1 MKKFVKYNRYLYIA
15 TCILIG
21 LDIIYKYIDNTILFL
36 TFFSLFTIIVIN
48 DYIRMFLFYRNEKQY
63 YLSVFVSMIISS
75 LLTYKVQGYSHI
87 FMFIILYE
95 LILYTEGRVS
105 KLFIGLEILIVMVLI
120 ILRGVAVGELM
131 TIEFWKKGLFDII
144 MSYIG
149 LLFYFLTLFTYRTL
163 KKEKREVDRLNK
175 ELELSYNRLKEQ
187 SEEIEKLT
195 ITKERNRV
203 AGEIHDNLGH
213 SLIALNMN
221 LDVIH
226 KIMDKDIAKTKKLI
240 NKSQLLV
247 KESIESL
254 RKAVYALKEE
264 RNSTLLNSIRK
275 LTDNIEST
283 GKIRIILN
291 INEKVE
297 ELLPE
302 YKDIIYI
309 SIKEALTNSIKHGR
323 ADKININIK
332 LDGDE
337 LGVEII
343 DNGLGCTN
351 LIKGNGLMN
360 IENRLRDFGGE
371 MIYNSGEKQGF
382 NLELIFKMGLYKMY

>member
-1 MKKFVKYNRYLYIA
+1 
-15 TCILIG
+15 
-21 LDIIYKYIDNTILFL
+21 
-36 TFFSLFTIIVIN
+36 
-48 DYIRMFLFYRNEKQY
+48 
-63 YLSVFVSMIISS
+63 
-75 LLTYKVQGYSHI
+75 
-87 FMFIILYE
+87 MFIILYE

-149 LLFYFLTLFTYRTL
+149 LLFYFLTLFTYRTF

-213 SLIALNMN
+213 NLIALNMN

-332 LDGDE
+332 LDRDE